1 MIRDRVMFG
10 LRSSKIREKLITTES
25 DLTLT
30 EARDIAKLNE
40 TSRIQL
46 KTMNEKPEGNSA
58 GNKSE
63 LNHIE
68 AKHPHRGRHSEFETC
83 RNRGRRKHIQLQEK
97 CSAIDEVWLEW
108 GEKNHF
114 GRVCEFSASHYGA
127 NNYRNHKPKQI
138 QRKISSAKEI
148 SKETSRKTKE
158 VIFEYVNWIWWR
170 WLGVWKFFI
179 PVNNQTR
186 CEHHRK
192 VDHDFK
198 SRRHWSTSSY
208 GYMCKMQCSH

>member
-30 EARDIAKLNE
+30 EARDIAKLYE

-58 GNKSE
+58 GNKRE

-127 NNYRNHKPKQI
+127 NNYRNHKPKQGK
-138 QRKISSAKEI
+138 RADSE
-148 SKETSRKTKE
+148 E
-158 VIFEYVNWIWWR
+158 
-170 WLGVWKFFI
+170 
-179 PVNNQTR
+179 NQLS
-186 CEHHRK
+186 EG
-192 VDHDFK
+192 DFK
-198 SRRHWSTSSY
+198 GNIQENQRGDLWI
-208 GYMCKMQCSH
+208 C

>member
-1 MIRDRVMFG
+1 
-10 LRSSKIREKLITTES
+10 
-25 DLTLT
+25 
-30 EARDIAKLNE
+30 
-40 TSRIQL
+40 
-46 KTMNEKPEGNSA
+46 MNEQPKGNSV
-58 GNKSE
+58 GDKSE

-68 AKHPHRGRHSEFETC
+68 SKHPHRGRHSEFETC

-108 GEKNHF
+108 EEKNHF
-114 GRVCEFSASHYGA
+114 GRVCVNLVQVITMQTITEITNWSKV
-127 NNYRNHKPKQI
+127 NEQI

-148 SKETSRKTKE
+148 LKETSRKTKE
-158 VIFEYVNWIWWR
+158 VICEYVNWIWWR
-170 WLGVWKFFI
+170 WLGVCKFFI
-179 PVNNQTR
+179 HVNNQTR

-208 GYMCKMQCSH
+208 GYRCKMQCSHYRHLLRTKHYSATRKT